1 LVNVLVIGS
10 GGREHALSWK
20 LSQSSKVE
28 TVYTA
33 PGNGGTK
40 NNVPL
45 DVTDLDGL
53 SEFAQKNNCFT
64 VVGPE
69 DPLAAGIVDKFNEL
83 NLKVFGPS
91 QAAAQLESSKIWAKN
106 FMKRNN
112 IPTARFEIFD
122 DPQKAEEYVKSIDYN
137 VVVKAD
143 GLAAGKGVI
152 VCNSNDEAIS
162 AIHTILVKKTFG
174 DAGNKI
180 IIEERIDG
188 IEASYIALS
197 DGDVALPMA
206 SSQDHKRIF
215 DDDEGPNTGGMG
227 AYSPTP
233 IVTTDLAKK
242 IQEEVIEKTIHAM
255 KNEGISFKGF
265 LYAGIMIKDGKPYV
279 LEYNVRMGDPECQPI
294 TMRMNFDL
302 YDYFVASVDG
312 TLSSMPSLSWKDQF
326 AVCVVLA
333 SNGYPGTYS
342 TNDEITGFDSISND
356 THVFHAGTKKYDG
369 KIFSNGG
376 RVLGVTSL
384 GDSLDS
390 AISNVYSATEKI
402 IWSNKYCRKDIGK
415 KGLSYFWVWN
425 ILSSVIIQFMFMSC
439 SDFGIFLII
448 CFSNTSEIVIVSF
461 FAKNLS

>member
-1 LVNVLVIGS
+1 MVNILVVGS
-10 GGREHALSWK
+10 GGREHALSWN
-20 LSQSSKVE
+20 LSQSNHVE

-33 PGNGGTK
+33 PGNGGTE
-40 NNVPL
+40 NNVAI
-45 DVTDLDGL
+45 DVNDLDGL
-53 SEFAQKNNCFT
+53 AEFAQKNNCFT

-69 DPLAAGIVDKFNEL
+69 DPLASGIVDKFNQL
-83 NLKVFGPS
+83 DLKVFGPS

-122 DPQKAEEYVKSIDYN
+122 DAQKAIEYVKSIDFN

-152 VCNSNDEAIS
+152 VCNSDTEAIS
-162 AIHTILVKKTFG
+162 AIETILVKKTFG

-180 IIEERIDG
+180 IVEERIDG

-197 DGDVALPMA
+197 DGNVALPMA
-206 SSQDHKRIF
+206 SSQDHKRVF
-215 DDDEGPNTGGMG
+215 DNDKGPNTGGMG

-233 IVTTDLAKK
+233 IVTEALAKK

-265 LYAGIMIKDGKPYV
+265 LYAGIMIKDNMPYV

-294 TMRMNFDL
+294 TMRMDFDL
-302 YDYFVASVDG
+302 YDYFSASVDG

-333 SNGYPGTYS
+333 SDGYPGSYP
-342 TNDEITGFDSISND
+342 TNEEITGFENISSS
-356 THVFHAGTKKYDG
+356 TSVFHAGTKKSDG
-369 KIFSNGG
+369 KILSNGG

-384 GDSLDS
+384 GDSLES
-390 AISNVYSATEKI
+390 AINTAYSEIEKI
-402 IWSNKYCRKDIGK
+402 NWSNKFCRTDIGK
-415 KGLSYFWVWN
+415 KGLSYF
-425 ILSSVIIQFMFMSC
+425 
-439 SDFGIFLII
+439 
-448 CFSNTSEIVIVSF
+448 
-461 FAKNLS
+461 

>member
-1 LVNVLVIGS
+1 MVNVLVIGS

-302 YDYFVASVDG
+302 YDYFVACVDG

-342 TNDEITGFDSISND
+342 TNDEINGFDFISND
-356 THVFHAGTKKYDG
+356 THIFHAGTKKHDG

-415 KGLSYFWVWN
+415 KGLSYF
-425 ILSSVIIQFMFMSC
+425 
-439 SDFGIFLII
+439 
-448 CFSNTSEIVIVSF
+448 
-461 FAKNLS
+461 